1 MHNLEGMNAFIT
13 GATSGL
19 GKEIVYQLHKAGC
32 NLFAVGRNTEELN
45 RLQLELGA
53 NVFVADLS
61 EEAEVLAACDAA
73 SSKLGMIDI
82 VVNCAGVFPLQNIAE
97 TTLEQY
103 DRCMNI
109 NVRAPFIISK
119 YFMAEMKSRRWGR
132 ILNVGSSSAYGG
144 SADAGIYCTSK
155 HALLGLT
162 RSLYQELRNDGVR
175 VYSFSPGSIRTP
187 MGLTDHRQDHS
198 TFLDPKEVA
207 EYAVFIMSHDNE
219 LIAEEIR
226 VNRIEVR

>member
-1 MHNLEGMNAFIT
+1 LENLKGKNAFIT

-19 GKEIVYQLHKAGC
+19 GREIANQLYEAGC
-32 NLFAVGRNTEELN
+32 NLFVVGRNAVELD
-45 RLQLELGA
+45 RLRSDLGA
-53 NVFVADLS
+53 VSCLADLS
-61 EEAEVLAACDAA
+61 DETEVLAACKAA
-73 SSKLGMIDI
+73 NTELGTIDI

-109 NVRAPFIISK
+109 NVRAPFIISR
-119 YFMAEMKSRRWGR
+119 YFMSEMKSKGWGR

-207 EYAVFIMSHDNE
+207 EYAIFIMSHDNE

>member
-53 NVFVADLS
+53 NVFAADLS

-82 VVNCAGVFPLQNIAE
+82 VVN
-97 TTLEQY
+97 
-103 DRCMNI
+103 
-109 NVRAPFIISK
+109 
-119 YFMAEMKSRRWGR
+119 
-132 ILNVGSSSAYGG
+132 
-144 SADAGIYCTSK
+144 
-155 HALLGLT
+155 
-162 RSLYQELRNDGVR
+162 
-175 VYSFSPGSIRTP
+175 
-187 MGLTDHRQDHS
+187 
-198 TFLDPKEVA
+198 
-207 EYAVFIMSHDNE
+207 
-219 LIAEEIR
+219 
-226 VNRIEVR
+226 

>member
-1 MHNLEGMNAFIT
+1 MDNLKGKTALVT

-19 GKEIVYQLHKAGC
+19 GTEIARQLHKAGC
-32 NLFAVGRNTEELN
+32 RLFVVGRNADALKQLAVELD
-45 RLQLELGA
+45 A
-53 NVFVADLS
+53 TTCIADLAQQ
-61 EEAEVLAACDAA
+61 AEVIAACQSA
-73 SSKLGMIDI
+73 SSACGAIDI
-82 VVNCAGVFPLQNIAE
+82 VVNCAGVFPLRSIGE
-97 TTLEQY
+97 TSMEEY
-103 DRCMNI
+103 DHCMSV
-109 NVRAPFIISK
+109 NVRAPFIISQ
-119 YFMAEMKSRRWGR
+119 YFMEEMKARGWGR

-162 RSLYQELRNDGVR
+162 RSLYQELRDYGVR
-175 VYSFSPGSIRTP
+175 AYSFSPGSIRTP
-187 MGLTDHRQDHS
+187 MGLTDYRQDHS
-198 TFLDPKEVA
+198 TFLDPIEVA